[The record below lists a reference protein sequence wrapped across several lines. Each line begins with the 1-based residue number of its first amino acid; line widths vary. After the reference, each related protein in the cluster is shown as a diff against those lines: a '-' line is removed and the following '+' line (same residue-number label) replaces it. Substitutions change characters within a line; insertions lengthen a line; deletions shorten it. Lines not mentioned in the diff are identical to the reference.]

1 MGENMC
7 VSWFHQYNIPT
18 KIVRPFHTYGPG
30 LSLDDGRVYADF
42 VADIVNNRDIIMK
55 SDGSARRAFCYL
67 TDAVQGFLTILLK
80 GENGQAY
87 NLGNPQGEIS
97 ILELAVKLVDL
108 FPEKGLKVLRQPIH
122 DNPDYIPSQISRNCP
137 DISKLL
143 ALGWQPQT
151 SIEEGFKR
159 TIGSFL

>member
-7 VSWFHQYNIPT
+7 VSWWHQYGIPT

-30 LSLDDGRVYADF
+30 LSLEDGRVYADF

-55 SDGSARRAFCYL
+55 SDGSSRRAFCYL
-67 TDAVQGFLTILLK
+67 ADAVQGFLTILLK

-87 NLGNPQGEIS
+87 NLGNPEGEIS
-97 ILELAVKLVDL
+97 ILDLAVKLVNL
-108 FPEKGLKVLRQPIH
+108 FPEKALKVVRKPVL
-122 DNPDYIPSQISRNCP
+122 DNQDYIPSQIPRNCP
-137 DISKLL
+137 DISKLSR
-143 ALGWQPQT
+143 LGWQPTT

-159 TIGSFL
+159 TIRSFL

>member
-1 MGENMC
+1 
-7 VSWFHQYNIPT
+7 
-18 KIVRPFHTYGPG
+18 
-30 LSLDDGRVYADF
+30 LDDGRVYADF
-42 VADIVNNRDIIMK
+42 VADIVNNLDIIMK